1 MTDSDALPDTTYGD
15 PTGGMPSPDDILPFQ
30 TDVTDLIDESSE

>member
-1 MTDSDALPDTTYGD
+1 MTEPDVFPDTTFDD
-15 PTGGMPSPDDILPFQ
+15 PTAGMPSPDDILPFQ